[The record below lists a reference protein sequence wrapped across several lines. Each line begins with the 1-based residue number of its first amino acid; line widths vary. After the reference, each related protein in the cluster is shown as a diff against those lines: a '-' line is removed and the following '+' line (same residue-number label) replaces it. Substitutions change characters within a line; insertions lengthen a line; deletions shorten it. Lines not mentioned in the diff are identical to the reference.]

1 MEFSFD
7 PGVLVAFVMITT
19 RLVTVFVVAPPFSGA
34 LMPNRMR
41 IALAVALSFAIA
53 PGSVTAQPG
62 VLPTDLIGL
71 VGALLF
77 QVFAGILLGL
87 TIQLLF
93 AALSSAGSMID
104 MAAGLS
110 SAALYDPSTGSQVA
124 TVGRMYQ
131 FIGITILFVINGHLL
146 LIKGVIRS
154 YEAAPLTGLRL
165 DQLESMVTEGAAMFF
180 LAAVE
185 IAFPIM
191 LTMALTEIVLG
202 VASRAAP
209 KLNALVIGFALK
221 SLILLLILSMTLPL
235 VLNGAEAMFLQGLRW
250 GSQLIGG

>member
-1 MEFSFD
+1 MEFSFE

-41 IALAVALSFAIA
+41 IALAVSLAFAIA
-53 PGSVTAQPG
+53 PGSATTLPG
-62 VLPTDLIGL
+62 VLPTDVLGL
-71 VGALLF
+71 VGAVLF
-77 QVFAGILLGL
+77 QVFTGILLGL

-93 AALSSAGSMID
+93 AAVSSAGSMID

-110 SAALYDPSTGSQVA
+110 SAALYDPTTQSQA
-124 TVGRMYQ
+124 APVGRLYQ
-131 FIGITILFVINGHLL
+131 MTGVTILFVVNGHLL

-165 DQLESMVTEGAAMFF
+165 GELEQMVTEGAGLFF

-202 VASRAAP
+202 IASRAAP
-209 KLNALVIGFALK
+209 KLNVLVIGFALK
-221 SLILLLILSMTLPL
+221 SLILLFIISLTLPL
-235 VLNGAEAMFLQGLRW
+235 VLNGSQTLFEQGLRW

>member
-1 MEFSFD
+1 MEFSFE
-7 PGVLVAFVMITT
+7 PGVLVAFVMITA

-41 IALAVALSFAIA
+41 ISIAVALAFAIA
-53 PGSVTAQPG
+53 PGSATTMPG
-62 VLPTDLIGL
+62 VLPTDILGL
-71 VGALLF
+71 VGAILF
-77 QVFAGILLGL
+77 QVVTGILLGL

-93 AALSSAGSMID
+93 AAISSAGSMID
-104 MAAGLS
+104 MAAALS
-110 SAALYDPSTGSQVA
+110 SAALYDPSTQSQA
-124 TVGRMYQ
+124 APVGRLYQ
-131 FIGITILFVINGHLL
+131 LVGITILFVVNGHLL

-165 DQLESMVTEGAAMFF
+165 SDLDRMVSEGAALFF

-202 VASRAAP
+202 IASRAAP
-209 KLNALVIGFALK
+209 KLNVLVIGFALK

-235 VLNGAEAMFLQGLRW
+235 VLNGAETLFEQGLRW

>member
-1 MEFSFD
+1 MEFSFE

-19 RLVTVFVVAPPFSGA
+19 RLVTVFVVAPPFAGT

-41 IALAVALSFAIA
+41 IALAVSLAFAMA
-53 PGSVTAQPG
+53 PGSATALPG
-62 VLPTDLIGL
+62 ALPTDILGLIGA
-71 VGALLF
+71 VLF
-77 QVFAGILLGL
+77 QVFTGILLGL

-93 AALSSAGSMID
+93 SALSSAGSMID

-110 SAALYDPSTGSQVA
+110 SGALFDPTTQSQAAP
-124 TVGRMYQ
+124 VGRLYQ
-131 FIGITILFVINGHLL
+131 MVGITILFVVNGHLL

-165 DQLESMVTEGAAMFF
+165 NDMERMVTEGAGLFF
-180 LAAVE
+180 LAAIE

-202 VASRAAP
+202 IASRAAP
-209 KLNALVIGFALK
+209 KLNVLVIGFALK

-235 VLNGAEAMFLQGLRW
+235 VMNGAETLFKQGLRW